1 MQMQV
6 RGYLLLSI
14 AVFLYSIN
22 DLFVSNKGNIK
33 IKDLTLRCSWFM
45 ARSPISGARHAPV
58 HKHLVECAPVLP
70 GRPFLQNPQL
80 TSGQKP
86 FLRSTFPLSFAIPL

>member
-1 MQMQV
+1 MQV

-33 IKDLTLRCSWFM
+33 IKDLVHGTIPNFWSKAC
-45 ARSPISGARHAPV
+45 ARS
-58 HKHLVECAPVLP
+58 
-70 GRPFLQNPQL
+70 
-80 TSGQKP
+80 
-86 FLRSTFPLSFAIPL
+86 